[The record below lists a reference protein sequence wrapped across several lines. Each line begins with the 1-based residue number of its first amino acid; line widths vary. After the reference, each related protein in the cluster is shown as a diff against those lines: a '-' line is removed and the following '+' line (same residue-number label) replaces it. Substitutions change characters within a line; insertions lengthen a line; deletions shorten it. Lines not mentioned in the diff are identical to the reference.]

1 MATISSVKQSKT
13 NVTHLSRRT
22 KATSP
27 SNHRPSRWSDIY
39 MGLTSCLIETRQ
51 ISDRKL
57 LPRSICNILIL
68 VSKDLN
74 GRFVTSSVDRLWWDN
89 CRVRC
94 RHGVSLL
101 FVSLRSFLGKN
112 MIQCG
117 PDSMP
122 TVRSLAV
129 RDRDL
134 TTLTWAKH
142 ISWWPEHLQLQF
154 SNPYRSEAHA
164 EGPRKAH
171 PAPLTSFVGD

>member
-22 KATSP
+22 KATSA

-39 MGLTSCLIETRQ
+39 MGPTSCLIETRQ

-57 LPRSICNILIL
+57 LPRSIYNILIL

-74 GRFVTSSVDRLWWDN
+74 SRFVTSSVDRPWQDN

-101 FVSLRSFLGKN
+101 FCQSQV
-112 MIQCG
+112 
-117 PDSMP
+117 
-122 TVRSLAV
+122 
-129 RDRDL
+129 
-134 TTLTWAKH
+134 
-142 ISWWPEHLQLQF
+142 ISWQEYDSVWTRLYANSQKSGCARPWPDHIDLSKTHFMVTWTPSAAVL
-154 SNPYRSEAHA
+154 
-164 EGPRKAH
+164 
-171 PAPLTSFVGD
+171 